1 MDEDI
6 STINSDVR
14 NEKIKNFFLY
24 NRKKIIILIVA
35 IVFGFIIFFVYG
47 ELKKNTKLKIS
58 NLYNTTLIKYSE
70 DTKKETTDILVNIIN
85 KKDKTYSPLSLYFI
99 IDNRLILDVTKI
111 NNLFDIL
118 IEDTPLD
125 DEIKNLIIYKKALYN
140 ADDINESDLLKI
152 LKPLINNPS
161 VWSSHALYLLA
172 EYFYSKNE
180 KEKSKEF
187 FKKIVNLDS
196 ANPDLVIKAQ
206 KRINRDLSD

>member
-24 NRKKIIILIVA
+24 NRKKIIILLVA

>member
-24 NRKKIIILIVA
+24 NRKKIIILLVA

-99 IDNRLILDVTKI
+99 IDNKLILDVTKI